1 MMSPPRADALVHIE
15 KRTAEISLFPR
26 EEQED
31 PQHRGVDRCE
41 GMKDVVARGPTGVVT
56 VETQI
61 AVAKAEDDGDKR
73 AKHGTGP

>member
-1 MMSPPRADALVHIE
+1 MMFPPRADPLVHIE
-15 KRTAEISLFPR
+15 KRPAEVSQFPR

-31 PQHRGVDRCE
+31 PHHRGVGRCE

-61 AVAKAEDDGDKR
+61 AVAKAEDDGGER